1 MLGVIIAPGVV
12 TSLQSLV
19 NSTAQLPYIELN
31 EPKSVL
37 GMDTET
43 CMQSGMIY
51 GYAAMVEGLIE
62 RIKQTYQSDFLVI
75 STGGVGHV
83 FSKLT
88 EKIQIDDKY
97 HTIKGLALLYDLH
110 RK

>member
-19 NSTAQLPYIELN
+19 NNTAQLPYVELN

-43 CMQSGMIY
+43 CMQSGIIY
-51 GYAAMVEGLIE
+51 GYTAMVEGLIE

-88 EKIQIDDKY
+88 KKIQIDDKY